1 MHPFEIYGC
10 NGLTVCITPHFLLI
24 NFFSFRKQCIISENR
39 FDFLKDLVKSLPDV
53 NTYDDDVGGAGSESS
68 VPDVIDNI
76 GSMANT
82 SNPSLSSL
90 R

>member
-1 MHPFEIYGC
+1 
-10 NGLTVCITPHFLLI
+10 
-24 NFFSFRKQCIISENR
+24 
-39 FDFLKDLVKSLPDV
+39 VKSLPDV